1 MLFSNIHI
9 SKYSKINNIEI
20 NYAEIELEFK
30 EEKEKLTVTAFGVN
44 INIPTNLI

>member
-30 EEKEKLTVTAFGVN
+30 EEKEKLT
-44 INIPTNLI
+44 LIVHNRLIIFFQK